1 MPDIFYK
8 TVKEVTRPAFL
19 VAVSIVT
26 TKVETVLINPDGT
39 RVPQE
44 PQTKTEIT
52 EKWSVKAMV
61 DTEWAGVAEEEFF
74 FPRKPPARSLSP
86 VTNRYSKRPS
96 SQQQIHSVARWRVFC
111 L

>member
-1 MPDIFYK
+1 MPDFFYK
-8 TVKEVTRPAFL
+8 TVKEVTQPARL
-19 VAVSIVT
+19 VAVSTVT

-61 DTEWAGVAEEEFF
+61 DTEWVGVAEEEFF
-74 FPRKPPARSLSP
+74 FPSEAACEVIKPGHKQA
-86 VTNRYSKRPS
+86 
-96 SQQQIHSVARWRVFC
+96 F
-111 L
+111 